1 MLFRQLS
8 VFLFLL
14 FIGFGSFAQS
24 EPGKAKRNIIWF
36 MPSKTREINGVAVGP
51 VMTYRYPQRV
61 NGLSVELIGTGFFP
75 LLMPK
80 STMMEKQ
87 ANDTIHQ
94 HINGLGLSVTG
105 TLNNALQVNGMLVN
119 TFIGLSGKCHGLQV
133 SSMYN
138 FTGDLKGVALSF
150 FNEADTAKGLQIGFM
165 NKINNSAGTL
175 QIGLWNIN
183 NKRQLPLIN
192 W

>member
-1 MLFRQLS
+1 MYALKLS
-8 VFLFLL
+8 FFLL
-14 FIGFGSFAQS
+14 FLGLNVNSFAQS
-24 EPGKAKRNIIWF
+24 KPGKAKRNIIWL
-36 MPSKTREINGVAVGP
+36 MPSKAREINGVALGP

-61 NGLSVELIGTGFFP
+61 NGLSAELIGTGFFP

-80 STMMEKQ
+80 STMMEKH
-87 ANDTIHQ
+87 ANDTIYQ
-94 HINGLGLSVTG
+94 HINGLGFSGTG

-119 TFIGLSGKCHGLQV
+119 IFIGISGKCHGLQV
-133 SSMYN
+133 SSMYH
-138 FTGDLKGVALSF
+138 FIGDLRGVAISF
-150 FNEADTAKGLQIGFM
+150 FNEVDTAKGLQIGFI

-183 NKRQLPLIN
+183 HKRQLPLIN